1 MSLQRAPQSSRA
13 CSALTWPSV
22 SVSIGYAQI
31 GRDQSWGSRT
41 CLPDLKPP
49 TYQG

>member
-13 CSALTWPSV
+13 CSARLALSVCLDRICPDWKGSVLGLQDLPS
-22 SVSIGYAQI
+22 
-31 GRDQSWGSRT
+31 
-41 CLPDLKPP
+41 DLKPP